1 MAGKTFQLRCT
12 SEQAEE
18 LASALETFA
27 LAAYPPGGSEC
38 AQVASETLRDSARL
52 IGVKDEKRPETD
64 VGGFSVDKDGNMLLT
79 VPVFY
84 VASWAGR
91 MSRRI
96 LDQQVL
102 DRIGHN
108 ARSQ

>member
-52 IGVKDEKRPETD
+52 IRENATD
-64 VGGFSVDKDGNMLLT
+64 AAGAELRRRQRALLKSGITWYFSLDGAGDPQRQQEMLALFDK
-79 VPVFY
+79 P
-84 VASWAGR
+84 
-91 MSRRI
+91 
-96 LDQQVL
+96 
-102 DRIGHN
+102 
-108 ARSQ
+108 